1 LRSGF
6 FPFLNSIKGILL
18 MKKDPVCLV
27 SVLLLALMLASC
39 GSTPAAPSAI
49 VTGNTPSQA
58 TDTVSNISSPTETAL
73 APSPTSDPCST
84 KQIEADVQK
93 VHSHMREFDD
103 ASLLAS
109 NLPREQLND
118 SIANLQKIRREAEDE
133 QIPACLTNLKKYEVD
148 HMNTVIN
155 TMVGFMGGASRD
167 ALEQG
172 ISVARQ
178 QHDQYT
184 LELARLLGLTV
195 VPATES
201 AGSQAAGTA
210 TP

>member
-1 LRSGF
+1 
-6 FPFLNSIKGILL
+6 
-18 MKKDPVCLV
+18 MKKDLVRLV
-27 SVLLLALMLASC
+27 SVLFLTLILAGC
-39 GSTPAAPSAI
+39 GSTPAVPAAI
-49 VTGNTPSQA
+49 DTGNTPSQA